1 MARKIRE
8 YTGEDINV
16 TFDAK
21 RCIHAKEC
29 VNGLPAVFDTDKRPW
44 VQPDNAG
51 ADDLAAVVMRC
62 PTGALHFERTDGTP
76 GEPTPDANTVTIAA
90 DGPLYVHGDVTLQTS
105 EDATLEDT
113 RIALCRCGDS
123 ANKPFCDNSHI
134 EAGFKDAGMSQV
146 SVLGADE
153 STNGGLQ
160 INSAPNGPLL
170 VNGNSEIITALGTVS
185 FRGEKAALC
194 RCGASNNKPFCD
206 GTHKAVGFQA

>member
-1 MARKIRE
+1 MAKKIRE
-8 YTGEDINV
+8 YTGENINV

-44 VQPDNAG
+44 VQPENAA

-62 PTGALHFERTDGTP
+62 PTGALHFERKDGAP

-90 DGPLYVHGDVTLQTS
+90 DGPLYVRGDVTLQTGG
-105 EDATLEDT
+105 DPALQDT
-113 RIALCRCGDS
+113 RVALCRCGDS

-134 EAGFKDAGMSQV
+134 EAGFKDAGTPQASE
-146 SVLGADE
+146 LGADE
-153 STNGGLQ
+153 NANDGLQ
-160 INSAPNGPLL
+160 ITPAPDGPLL
-170 VNGNSEIITALGTVS
+170 VNGNFEIITALGQVS

-194 RCGASNNKPFCD
+194 RCGASSNKPFCD